1 MGRLTLT
8 IDGRTMTVAPETS
21 ILKAASALRIRIP
34 TLCNLHG
41 LHPLG
46 GCRICLVEIR
56 GHQRPAPACATM
68 AEEGMVVTTDSP
80 RLAEMRRQ
88 LIELL
93 LAERNHHCPICIMN
107 ENCELQTLAR
117 QFGIEHVRYRFLSPA
132 AGLDIS
138 QERFGIDHNR
148 CILCRRCLRVCDEI
162 EGAHTWDVSGRGTC
176 SRVISD
182 LNRPWGESGT
192 CTGCGKCVQA
202 CPTGALF
209 EKGVTGTSKGNID
222 FARLVRWR
230 GRRRP

>member
-8 IDGRTMTVAPETS
+8 IDGHTATVDPGAT
-21 ILKAASALRIRIP
+21 ILEVARSLRIPIP
-34 TLCNLHG
+34 TLCNFDG

-46 GCRICLVEIR
+46 GCRVCLVEIQ
-56 GHQRPAPACATM
+56 GYHRPVPACATG
-68 AEEGMVVTTDSP
+68 AEDGMTVTTDSP

-88 LIELL
+88 LVELL
-93 LAERNHHCPICIMN
+93 FAERNHHCPICVMN
-107 ENCELQTLAR
+107 GNCELQSLAHR
-117 QFGIEHVRYRFLSPA
+117 LGIDHVRYLFLSPA
-132 AGLDIS
+132 AGLDLS

-148 CILCRRCLRVCDEI
+148 CILCRRCVRACDEI
-162 EGAHTWDVSGRGTC
+162 EGAHTWDVSGRGIS

-192 CTGCGKCVQA
+192 CTGCGKCVTA

-230 GRRRP
+230 GRRQP